1 MAILKPDKTITV
13 NGIKVNQYFLTN
25 HNPNKISMPAKMTGK
40 VIGVTLHNTDD
51 LPKVNDDAEQY
62 TRATYNGNMRT
73 VRVHYYVDDVGA
85 WQNLPLDY
93 QSWHAGQSGKPAQYA
108 SCIGNNN
115 TISIECIMKSADLS
129 VEENAKARDNSARL
143 IAYLLNKYS
152 LTINDLYTHNYW
164 VNIRNGRK
172 GSVDQ
177 LNKTNDGYKGC
188 PIFIRPKWDDF
199 KSLVQKYMN
208 ETPTEPQKQPQT
220 AFEPYKVK
228 IICDELNV
236 RKTPIFDVADVV
248 MTVKKGEV
256 FTIVGETTVNKTK
269 FGKLKSGVGYISV
282 GSKYVNK
289 I

>member
-62 TRATYNGNMRT
+62 TRATYNGNMGT

-85 WQNLPLDY
+85 WQNLPLNW
-93 QSWHAGQSGKPAQYA
+93 QSWHAGQSGKPAQYG
-108 SCIGNNN
+108 SYIGNTN

-164 VNIRNGRK
+164 VNIRNGKK
-172 GSVDQ
+172 GSVDY
-177 LNKTNDGYKGC
+177 LNKLDDRYKGC

-208 ETPTEPQKQPQT
+208 ETPTEPQKRPET
-220 AFEPYKVK
+220 AFEEYKVK

-236 RKTPIFDVADVV
+236 RKTPIFEDSDVV

-282 GSKYVNK
+282 GSKYVK
-289 I
+289 KV